1 MNIKVNKEPN
11 VVQPEMPKQA
21 LGKTLTPKEKIYET
35 ILNVKSKQI
44 KFECGA
50 IMGKIKLDFDDKIC
64 LRWHYNNSS
73 SFESFIESVN
83 EFLKIADCFLSESDK
98 IILEKEYNQFI
109 NNQ

>member
-1 MNIKVNKEPN
+1 MNIKINKNEN
-11 VVQPEMPKQA
+11 ISKPEIPKQTI
-21 LGKTLTPKEKIYET
+21 GKNLTPKEKIYET

-73 SFESFIESVN
+73 NFESFIESIN
-83 EFLKIADCFLSESDK
+83 EFLKTADCFLNDNDK
-98 IILEKEYNQFI
+98 IILEKEYTQFV
-109 NNQ
+109 NNK